1 MTYTDDFIPDQG
13 QDTTEASPYPALFGI
28 TFTPIISGAIFAIL
42 GLGVAA
48 YLLISQVQPAWE
60 NYQKLNNSLEE
71 GKLKIKEQ
79 EAKLQQIEKAKEKL
93 ETSKKQQ
100 TSVLALFG
108 SDQNL
113 DTLLLD
119 LNRQIDGRKA
129 KLTSYTPLILA
140 NASAAQKGALPPIKG
155 AEIVQDGSLGT
166 EVNGKLKRRT
176 FNLEFQGTIDQTQ
189 SSLRSIERLQSLLI
203 IKDFKSRLDKKGQ
216 LIEINEKGKV
226 EAKDQPK
233 TNIETSFKL
242 QILSPLTAQ
251 EAAEIGAA
259 QAQAEAA
266 KKPAAKTSPA
276 PKAGEEKK

>member
-1 MTYTDDFIPDQG
+1 MTYTDDFNPEQS

-71 GKLKIKEQ
+71 GKQKIKEQ

-93 ETSKKQQ
+93 EIAKKQQ
-100 TSVLALFG
+100 TSVISLFG

-129 KLTSYTPLILA
+129 KLTSYTPLKLVA
-140 NASAAQKGALPPIKG
+140 NASQKGALPPIKG

-203 IKDFKSRLDKKGQ
+203 IKDFKSRIDKKGQ
-216 LIEINEKGKV
+216 LITINEKGKV
-226 EAKDQPK
+226 EAKEQPK

-242 QILSPLTAQ
+242 QILSPLTP
-251 EAAEIGAA
+251 EDAAVVGAA

-266 KKPAAKTSPA
+266 KKPAAKKSPD
-276 PKAGEEKK
+276 PKAAEEKK

>member
-1 MTYTDDFIPDQG
+1 MTYTDDFNLEQG
-13 QDTTEASPYPALFGI
+13 QDTTETSPYPSLFGI
-28 TFTPIISGAIFAIL
+28 AFTPIISGSIFAIL
-42 GLGVAA
+42 GLGAAA

-60 NYQKLNNSLEE
+60 NYQKLNSSLEE
-71 GKLKIKEQ
+71 GKQKIKEQ
-79 EAKLQQIEKAKEKL
+79 EAKLQQIDKAKEKL

-100 TSVLALFG
+100 ISVLSLFG

-119 LNRQIDGRKA
+119 LNRQIDARKA
-129 KLTSYTPLILA
+129 KLMSYTPL
-140 NASAAQKGALPPIKG
+140 NNTTNPASSGQPGALPPIKG

-203 IKDFKSRLDKKGQ
+203 IKDFKSRIDKKGQ
-216 LIEINEKGKV
+216 LITVNEKGKV
-226 EAKDQPK
+226 EAKDQEK
-233 TNIETSFKL
+233 TNIETSFNL
-242 QILSPLTAQ
+242 QILSPLTPQ
-251 EAAEIGAA
+251 ESAEIGAS

-266 KKPAAKTSPA
+266 KKPPA
-276 PKAGEEKK
+276 PKPAEEKK

>member
-60 NYQKLNNSLEE
+60 NFQKLNNSLEE
-71 GKLKIKEQ
+71 GKQKIKEQ

-119 LNRQIDGRKA
+119 LNRQIDDRKA
-129 KLTSYTPLILA
+129 KLRSYTPLKLVA
-140 NASAAQKGALPPIKG
+140 TSAVKGALPPIKG

-203 IKDFKSRLDKKGQ
+203 IKDFKSRIDKKGQ
-216 LIEINEKGKV
+216 LIKINEKDKV
-226 EAKDQPK
+226 DPKDQPK

-251 EAAEIGAA
+251 ESAEIGAA

-266 KKPAAKTSPA
+266 KKPAAKKSPA
-276 PKAGEEKK
+276 PKAAEEKK